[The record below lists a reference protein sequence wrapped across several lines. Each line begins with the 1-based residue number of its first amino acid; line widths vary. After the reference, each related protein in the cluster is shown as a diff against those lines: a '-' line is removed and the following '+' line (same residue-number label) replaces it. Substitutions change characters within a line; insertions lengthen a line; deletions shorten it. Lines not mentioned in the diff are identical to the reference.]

1 MSLVGFRYIQATDPG
16 AVGAGYQ
23 WANTSSGILYER
35 NTSNTAWVAVG
46 NVNQTNYGSLARTGG
61 TMTGAI
67 AGVSGWAPEDSPDF
81 TTSAKLGGVNL
92 ATVNDLSNLQT
103 TLTDI
108 IDAKIAA
115 ALSAQG
121 ITSDIVANTAIGTGV
136 LTFSYPTLTDVWA
149 DTQTIPLPSF
159 PDGQAASEAQCKWIV
174 SPVYIESRGEDLLKG
189 ELKFMSSG
197 GVSEVDPMTTRT
209 FTAGHYED
217 FSTVT
222 RIKTVKIAYIVIARR

>member
-1 MSLVGFRYIQATDPG
+1 MLIGNVYVQANDPSAVGF
-16 AVGAGYQ
+16 GYF
-23 WANTSSGILYER
+23 WANSSTGDLYAR
-35 NTSNTAWVAVG
+35 NTSNTAWVKQG
-46 NVNQTNYGSLARTGG
+46 NLNQAQGGSLARTGG

-121 ITSDIVANTAIGTGV
+121 ITSDVVANTAIGTGV

-159 PDGQAASEAQCKWIV
+159 PDGQPASEAQCKWIV
-174 SPVYIESRGEDLLKG
+174 APVYIESRGEDLLKG

-197 GVSEVDPMTTRT
+197 GVAQVDPMTTRT
-209 FTAGHYED
+209 FTAGHYEE
-217 FSTVT
+217 FSTVN